1 MGSSPIVS
9 TTSGSAHNFIG
20 NGRRGEDL
28 VGVGKR
34 AHARRN
40 VDRYA
45 SDIVTTDVALSG
57 VDAGAKRNRC
67 ASEHRGWQRAL
78 NGANHEG

>member
-1 MGSSPIVS
+1 
-9 TTSGSAHNFIG
+9 
-20 NGRRGEDL
+20 
-28 VGVGKR
+28 VGKR

-45 SDIVTTDVALSG
+45 SDIVATDVALSG